1 MIILIEQT
9 FKLEDICIV
18 MTSRDNVAT
27 LLHDVKAGE
36 SISFSIEGNSHNL
49 VVKQGV
55 KFGHKVALQTIN
67 KGEPIIKYGESIGK
81 ATQFIDLGEHV
92 HVQNLEGLRGRG
104 DLEAEKEVYSQ

>member
-9 FKLEDICIV
+9 FKLEDSCIV